1 MPFIVIY
8 ERQKRV
14 EVGREVVVGPPMEAG
29 GMIEAMLVVRGT
41 STYSRLQQSLCLVCL
56 FA

>member
-1 MPFIVIY
+1 MDVKLQFIVIY
-8 ERQKRV
+8 ERRERV

-41 STYSRLQQSLCLVCL
+41 STYSRLQPSVC
-56 FA
+56 